1 MAQRDDPSPAEP
13 GPQRWFV
20 VANASRA
27 RAYVQR
33 VGAPGY
39 DVVRAWDHPD
49 ARMTAADAGE
59 EGPGGDDGGQRVGVL
74 TTDPEASP
82 KGPVQRDLERALVE
96 DLAQALR
103 RRELSGLYL
112 VAPAPLLHRLRD
124 ALPSDLRGGSCTGST
139 RATSRS
145 ARPRTCSRNWTAC
158 GGTPGERP
166 ASRTPGRP
174 PPRPAAGAPSFG
186 LKHPPVP
193 ASLPGRDQPLASG
206 GGTLNRGAGRARFWR
221 WTPPGAPQPHR
232 PCWT

>member
-124 ALPSDLRGGSCTGST
+124 ALPSDLRGVLHGEHAGDVTPHPTADVFAQLDGL
-139 RATSRS
+139 RRDAGGEAGLPH
-145 ARPRTCSRNWTAC
+145 AR
-158 GGTPGERP
+158 
-166 ASRTPGRP
+166 
-174 PPRPAAGAPSFG
+174 
-186 LKHPPVP
+186 
-193 ASLPGRDQPLASG
+193 
-206 GGTLNRGAGRARFWR
+206 
-221 WTPPGAPQPHR
+221 
-232 PCWT
+232 